1 MFLSIGQLFLRVVYR
16 VGYYAALG
24 YWFLV
29 RPQVR
34 GVRVVL
40 VAGDEVL
47 LIRNSYGPA
56 GWTFPGGGI
65 HAGEAAKDAAAREVR
80 EEVGIEVGEPEY
92 VGMFLST
99 KEYKADHVEVFV
111 IHMDKQNPVVDNTEV
126 VEARW
131 FPLSKLPRLTVSGEY
146 AFRLFSSRDF

>member
-1 MFLSIGQLFLRVVYR
+1 MFFNATYCILRIVYR
-16 VGYYAALG
+16 LGYYGALV

-34 GVRVVL
+34 GVKVVII
-40 VAGDEVL
+40 ARSEVL

-65 HAGEAAKDAAAREVR
+65 KSGETSEQAAIREVW
-80 EEVGIEVGEPEY
+80 EEVGIEISEPEY
-92 VGMFLST
+92 VGMFLHT
-99 KEYKADHVEVFV
+99 KEFKADHVEVFAV
-111 IHMDKQNPVVDNTEV
+111 HMDKQNPVVDNTEV

-131 FPLSKLPRLTVSGEY
+131 FPISDLPLLTPAGAY
-146 AFRLFSSRDF
+146 THKIIDYPL